1 MSFLFAAMK
10 ATALAVALLCLSSIG
25 PGFLLASPEQPV
37 VKSAAPVVPA
47 AQLRCRMYFGCL
59 PFER

>member
-25 PGFLLASPEQPV
+25 PGFLLAS
-37 VKSAAPVVPA
+37 
-47 AQLRCRMYFGCL
+47 R
-59 PFER
+59 